1 MQMNFRRDASSSLRS
16 LAGIVIASV
25 FVLSSPGAEI
35 EWNMDPFAPDLYD
48 NESLQRGAKLYVNFC
63 LGCHSLKY
71 QRYERTAS
79 DLGIPEELAL
89 DRLVFT
95 GMQIGDLMQS
105 AMDENDSR
113 KWFGAPPP
121 DLTMVAK
128 VRDPQWIYNFL
139 RAFYVDE
146 ERPFGVNNKV
156 FPNVG
161 MPHVLL
167 PLQGI
172 ADEVCTGYKARD
184 ILVGMD
190 ALLQTDRELNCMQT
204 ETRKGTGLYNPQEF
218 DVAVADIVN
227 FLYYVG
233 EPTRRDRYALGPW
246 VLGFLFVLWILA
258 MFLNREYWK
267 DIHG

>member
-1 MQMNFRRDASSSLRS
+1 MVMTYPRCASSLLRALS
-16 LAGIVIASV
+16 CVTAALV
-25 FVLSSPGAEI
+25 FVLSAAGAEV
-35 EWNMDPFAPDLYD
+35 EWNMDPFTPDLYD
-48 NESLQRGAKLYVNFC
+48 NASLQRGAKLYVNFC

-71 QRYERTAS
+71 QRYGRTAT

-95 GMQIGDLMQS
+95 GQRIGDLMQT
-105 AMDENDSR
+105 AMDKDHAR

-121 DLTMVAK
+121 DLTMVTK
-128 VRDPQWIYNFL
+128 VRDPEWVYNFL

-161 MPHVLL
+161 MPHALL

-184 ILVGMD
+184 VLVGMD
-190 ALLQTDRELNCMQT
+190 TLLQTEREPNCMQT
-204 ETRKGTGLYNPQEF
+204 ETRQGTGLYSPDEF
-218 DVAVADIVN
+218 DAAVTDIVN
-227 FLYYVG
+227 FLHYVG
-233 EPTRRDRYALGPW
+233 EPTRRERYALGPW
-246 VLGFLFVLWILA
+246 VLGFLVVLWILA
-258 MFLNREYWK
+258 IFLNREYWK